1 MTQGKLTVICGAMF
15 AGKSTRLLS
24 EGERYGKAGKSIL
37 YLKPAIDNRY
47 SDDEI
52 VTHDNIR
59 VPASIMPHSLKE
71 RYIVERADV
80 ILIDEV
86 QFIEPHLVSEIVELV
101 NEGKT
106 VICAGLD
113 LDYRTEPFHITK
125 ELLAHADE
133 VIKIKGICRCG
144 KDTRY
149 SLLKKKQIVNGI
161 VHLGASETYEALCRS
176 CYQKRKGVE

>member
-1 MTQGKLTVICGAMF
+1 MMGKLIVICGPMF

-37 YLKPAIDNRY
+37 YLKPSVDNRY
-47 SDDEI
+47 SEDEI

-71 RYIVERADV
+71 RYIVERAEV

-86 QFIEPHLVSEIVELV
+86 QFIEPRHIQEIVELV

-113 LDYRTEPFHITK
+113 LDYRTEPFDITK

-133 VIKIKGICRCG
+133 II
-144 KDTRY
+144 
-149 SLLKKKQIVNGI
+149 
-161 VHLGASETYEALCRS
+161 
-176 CYQKRKGVE
+176 

>member
-1 MTQGKLTVICGAMF
+1 MTQGKLIVICGAMF

-59 VPASIMPHSLKE
+59 VPASIVPNSLKD
-71 RYIVERADV
+71 RYIVERAEV

-86 QFIEPHLVSEIVELV
+86 QFVEPHLIREIVELV

-106 VICAGLD
+106 IICAGLD
-113 LDYRTEPFHITK
+113 LDYRTEPFDITK

-133 VIKIKGICRCG
+133 IIKIKGICRCG
-144 KDTRY
+144 NDTRY
-149 SLLKKKQIVNGI
+149 SLLKQTRGVQGI
-161 VHLGASETYEALCRS
+161 IHLGASEPYESVCRN
-176 CYQKRKGVE
+176 CYQKRKEVG